1 MTIIAGT
8 GFEPVQSA
16 YEADNLP
23 LVDPAII
30 NVCHQDSSH
39 ASRGPLLVTMDGVRL
54 ELTGAE
60 ANGFTDR
67 TATSYGL
74 PILE

>member
-23 LVDPAII
+23 LVYPAMVAMI
-30 NVCHQDSSH
+30 SW
-39 ASRGPLLVTMDGVRL
+39 RMDGVRL
-54 ELTGAE
+54 ELTGAG

>member
-1 MTIIAGT
+1 MNRISYPLDDLAIIIAVAG
-8 GFEPVQSA
+8 
-16 YEADNLP
+16 
-23 LVDPAII
+23 
-30 NVCHQDSSH
+30 
-39 ASRGPLLVTMDGVRL
+39 L

>member
-16 YEADNLP
+16 YEADNFP
-23 LVDPAII
+23 LVYPAMIVM
-30 NVCHQDSSH
+30 NPW
-39 ASRGPLLVTMDGVRL
+39 RMDGVRL